1 MSEKIDLTPANEN
14 AGNAVSEGGNTTQ
27 GNDQKYEVIEIGG
40 IKFTLK
46 YCTAVP
52 GASEAE
58 DEELLQDISLRGF
71 LTPVFI
77 DDNFNVID
85 GRRKLK
91 IAQKLGRKDFTT
103 KILPGLSEA
112 EKWQLAQDLNF
123 HRRQLTKMEIDQII
137 QRNREKIPELA
148 LSLRADGKSYR
159 MIGDKLGVS
168 PETARKAVN
177 QAATVQGW
185 TVDLPETICGKDGKK
200 RSAKRRMTTIYAA
213 TPKEVERAIDACQTI
228 GNQFPNG
235 NISVKRAERIAR
247 ETERERLR
255 EQDIGDFKDGQNDLL
270 QGDFITKGQDIPD
283 STVDLIFSD
292 PPYDRESLPLWDQLG
307 ALAARVLKPSGV
319 LISYSGC
326 MYLNQIYPMLDHH
339 LHYLWTAAIYHT
351 GGKKKIY
358 PVGLNQAWKP
368 ILIYYKPP
376 LHVYWPTITDM
387 VSGGESKEHHDWEQS
402 IGEALH
408 YIKAF
413 CPRNGVLLDPMMGS
427 GTSII
432 AGLQSGLGCR
442 CIGIEIDKA
451 AFTTAQQRIQ
461 RTIDEIKSRKES
473 A

>member
-1 MSEKIDLTPANEN
+1 MINKNELKK
-14 AGNAVSEGGNTTQ
+14 EGESGMNQ
-27 GNDQKYEVIEIGG
+27 EYEVIQFGNV
-40 IKFTLK
+40 KFTLK

-52 GASEAE
+52 EASEAE
-58 DEELLQDISLRGF
+58 DEELLQDISVRGF

-77 DDNFNVID
+77 DEQINVID

-91 IAQKLGRKDFTT
+91 IAKKLGRNDFTT
-103 KILPGLSEA
+103 KLLPGLSEA

-123 HRRQLTKMEIDQII
+123 HRRQLTKAEIDQII

-148 LSLRADGKSYR
+148 LSLRVEGKSYR

-177 QAATVQGW
+177 QAATVHQK

-200 RSAKRRMTTIYAA
+200 RSAKRRPTTIYAA
-213 TPKEVERAIDACQTI
+213 TPKEVERAIKACQTI
-228 GNQFPNG
+228 GDHLPNG
-235 NISVKRAERIAR
+235 NITVKRAERIAR

-255 EQDIGDFKDGQNDLL
+255 EQDVEDFKDGQVELL
-270 QGDFITKGQDIPD
+270 QGEFTIRGQEIPD
-283 STVDLIFSD
+283 STIDLICTD
-292 PPYDRESLPLWDQLG
+292 PPYDQASLSLWDQLG
-307 ALAARVLKPSGV
+307 ALAARILKPSGV
-319 LISYSGC
+319 LISYSGT

-339 LHYLWTAAIYHT
+339 LHYLWTATIYHT
-351 GGKKKIY
+351 GGRNKIH
-358 PVGLNQAWKP
+358 PVGLNTAWKP

-376 LHVYWPTITDM
+376 LHIFWPTITDM

-432 AGLQSGLGCR
+432 AGLESGLGFR

-451 AFTTAQQRIQ
+451 AFSTAQTRIE
-461 RTIDEIKSRKES
+461 RTLDEIKDKKES